1 MSTILIT
8 GADGLLGKA
17 IQRVSDSYS
26 GNDYVFCNRST
37 ADLTKETEVVD
48 MYQAVKPDLVIH
60 AAAKVGGIQLNRS
73 FPADMFYENILMN
86 SFMIHHAQRFG
97 VTKMLCVSTV
107 CSFPDGVPIL
117 QEELQQT
124 GQPFEDNFAYGYAKR
139 MVDIQIKAYRKQYGV
154 DYCLVI
160 PTNIYGP
167 HDNFN
172 LKDGHVIPAL
182 IHKCYLAKRDNT
194 PFEVWGDGRSL
205 REFIYADDL
214 AHLMLQFLSRP
225 HLGFDKIIMSDNEE
239 VSIRDMCHM
248 ICEEMGFD
256 GELKFD
262 ESKPGGQFR
271 RPSDISRL
279 RSVIPD
285 FKFIDKR
292 EGIKETIEWFQ
303 NNYPKVRS

>member
-8 GADGLLGKA
+8 GADGLLGNA
-17 IQRVSDSYS
+17 IRRVGESYP
-26 GNDYVFCNRST
+26 NNEYVFCNRST
-37 ADLTKETEVVD
+37 ADLTKEEEVIA
-48 MYQAVKPDLVIH
+48 MYHSVRPDFVIH

-86 SFMIHHAQRFG
+86 SFMIHHAQRFN
-97 VTKMLCVSTV
+97 VTKMLCVSTA
-107 CSFPDGVPIL
+107 CSFPDGVPVL
-117 QEELQQT
+117 QEDLQQT

-139 MVDIQIKAYRKQYGV
+139 MADIQIKAYRKQYGV

-172 LKDGHVIPAL
+172 LADGHVIPAL
-182 IHKCYLAKRDNT
+182 IHKCYLAKRDST
-194 PFEVWGDGRSL
+194 PFEVWGDGSSL
-205 REFIYADDL
+205 REFIYVDDL
-214 AHLMLQFLSRP
+214 AHLMLQFLSRQT
-225 HLGFDKIIMSDNEE
+225 LGFDKIIMSNNEE
-239 VSIRDMCHM
+239 VSIKNVSHI
-248 ICEEMGFD
+248 ICEEMGFN
-256 GELKFD
+256 GGLQFD

-279 RSVIPD
+279 RSVIPN
-285 FKFIDKR
+285 FGFTDKR
-292 EGIKETIEWFQ
+292 EGIKKTIEWFK